1 MPIFRSPTSG
11 KKKKDDGHANRIK
24 AAQLLSEVSEIT
36 SHDAVR
42 GEVKVL
48 TNA

>member
-11 KKKKDDGHANRIK
+11 KKKDDGHANRIK